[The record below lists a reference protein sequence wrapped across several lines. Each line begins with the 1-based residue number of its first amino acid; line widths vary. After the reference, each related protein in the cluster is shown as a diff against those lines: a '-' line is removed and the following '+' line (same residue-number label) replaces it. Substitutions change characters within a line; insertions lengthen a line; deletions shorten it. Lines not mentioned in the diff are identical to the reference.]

1 MGRERRGIRDERRS
15 GNPSAGLSGEEG
27 VMTGR
32 SYGPQ
37 GGEGWREV
45 GHLSE
50 RDRKRE
56 EVSQMIG
63 ERGGTRTGMMV
74 SILW

>member
-1 MGRERRGIRDERRS
+1 MTEEGDGGGRQTERERRGIRDERRS
-15 GNPSAGLSGEEG
+15 GNPSAGVSGEEG

-45 GHLSE
+45 GDL
-50 RDRKRE
+50 
-56 EVSQMIG
+56 
-63 ERGGTRTGMMV
+63 
-74 SILW
+74 